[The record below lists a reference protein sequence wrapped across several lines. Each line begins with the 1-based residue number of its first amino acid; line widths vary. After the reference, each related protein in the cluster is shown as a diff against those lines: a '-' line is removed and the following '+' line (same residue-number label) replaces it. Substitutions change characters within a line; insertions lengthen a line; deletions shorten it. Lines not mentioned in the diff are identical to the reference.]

1 MHDPAGRASLALT
14 LKDPETE
21 RTAKPC
27 RALVPLF
34 LCHMNTGPLCSSVT
48 GAQGPHP
55 ARFFDLAALMYV
67 YTFVYVYAPMYA
79 SMRGVPERANTEI
92 QSCSKSDAI
101 LLLVY

>member
-21 RTAKPC
+21 RTEKPC

-34 LCHMNTGPLCSSVT
+34 LCHKNTGPLCSSVT

-55 ARFFDLAALMYV
+55 ARFFDLAALMYA
-67 YTFVYVYAPMYA
+67 YAFVCVC
-79 SMRGVPERANTEI
+79 VRA
-92 QSCSKSDAI
+92 DVRAH
-101 LLLVY
+101 V